1 MKKIYIKPRSGFPYQ
16 GTDVPFQQS
25 VEDIK
30 ALLRKFK
37 CDEILSHEVGDKITI
52 AFKKE
57 GVPYIME
64 FPEIYEE
71 RKNQP
76 ARLRMDISAR
86 VVYNRVKTALV
97 DVEIDVLSFMQ
108 AMLRMVALQ
117 SPQGLVTLGEV
128 VEAQK
133 DNIVRGQ
140 IEFDPQKIKMI
151 MEART

>member
-1 MKKIYIKPRSGFPYQ
+1 MNKIYIKLNSGFPYQ
-16 GTDVPFQQS
+16 RTDVPFQQS

-37 CDEILSHEVGDKITI
+37 CDEILSHEAGDKITI

-76 ARLRMDISAR
+76 VRLRMDISAR
-86 VVYNRVKTALV
+86 VVYNRIKTTLV
-97 DVEIDVLSFMQ
+97 DVEIGVLSFMQ
-108 AMLRMVALQ
+108 AMLRMIALP
-117 SPQGLVTLGEV
+117 SPQGITTLGEV

-133 DNIVRGQ
+133 NNIIRGQ
-140 IEFDPQKIKMI
+140 IEFDPTKVKALT
-151 MEART
+151 EAKP